1 MLSTEHR
8 FTSANRGSRRG
19 ITDMTITSLS
29 GTETPIRVTVRIRP
43 LNEQELCQP
52 LGGDYILRVI
62 NDHVVTFDPPPE
74 STKHISG
81 QRVSA
86 KASQR
91 RYKDL
96 KYAFDVVLDE
106 NSSQQEAY
114 EASTKG
120 LIDRV
125 LDGFNATVFAYGVS
139 SR

>member
-1 MLSTEHR
+1 
-8 FTSANRGSRRG
+8 
-19 ITDMTITSLS
+19 MTLASLS
-29 GTETPIRVTVRIRP
+29 GMEASIRVTVRIRP

-52 LGGDYILRVI
+52 LGGEYILRVI

-81 QRVSA
+81 NRTSVKTS
-86 KASQR
+86 SQR

-120 LIDRV
+120 LIDSV